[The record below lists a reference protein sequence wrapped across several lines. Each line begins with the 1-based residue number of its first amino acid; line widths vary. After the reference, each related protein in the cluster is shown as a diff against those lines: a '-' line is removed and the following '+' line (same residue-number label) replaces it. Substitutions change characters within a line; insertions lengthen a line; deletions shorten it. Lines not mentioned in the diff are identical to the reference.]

1 MPIPS
6 APIKR
11 AKTIRYKNPK
21 LRSATDKPVIND
33 AVAIK
38 VCFLGKVVALFI
50 LLLYGRT
57 CLIYA
62 NGKEHIDQVLRI

>member
-6 APIKR
+6 APMKR

-21 LRSATDKPVIND
+21 LRSATDNPVIND

-62 NGKEHIDQVLRI
+62 NADEHIANIVSI